1 MLNNGFIY
9 GAAEIRGG
17 TRSAI
22 RDGRVYDAENTNC
35 EEAVEGGGEG
45 GVNARMRY
53 RKKRNGGED
62 GRRYDGN
69 KRSFAWCDHGS
80 LSGLPPRETLDSG
93 GSLTTFGNDMAG
105 PRVSGSS
112 VALQKV
118 LSLPPSFQLIGQL
131 PFAAQRRKED

>member
-1 MLNNGFIY
+1 M
-9 GAAEIRGG
+9 
-17 TRSAI
+17 
-22 RDGRVYDAENTNC
+22 
-35 EEAVEGGGEG
+35 
-45 GVNARMRY
+45 NARMRY

-131 PFAAQRRKED
+131 PFAGVRRIRCGQEQTFGRFVLESFVPLERNIARPFCFVGHGV